1 MSKDILSF
9 GKYTL
14 EVEKNA
20 IDSAAAKLDGN
31 FVKAVDFIMKCR
43 GRVVVTGMG
52 KSGHIAQK
60 IAATLS
66 STGTPSFFMHPAEGV
81 HGDLGMLVRGDV
93 VIALS
98 YSGETEEIKSILPII
113 KRLELPLISITGNVN
128 SVLGRKSDAVLDGN
142 IEKEA
147 CPMNLAPTSST
158 TVALALGD
166 AIAVALV
173 ECRDFKAE
181 DFALVHPSGALGRK
195 LLLTVEDLWHTGD
208 ELPLTTLDMPLKDI
222 LYVISSKRFG
232 CAAVADGNGKLI
244 GIITDGDLRRAMEK
258 YSDIMQI
265 PVGNIMSGNP
275 KRIAPGVLA
284 AHALAIMEKYSITS
298 LLSVDEEDR
307 PIGII
312 HLHDLLRAGLA

>member
-1 MSKDILSF
+1 MSKDILGF

-14 EVEKNA
+14 DVERKA
-20 IDSAAAKLDGN
+20 LEAAASKLDDN
-31 FVKAVDFIMKCR
+31 FVKAVNYILECK

-98 YSGETEEIKSILPII
+98 YSGETEEIKRILPIL
-113 KRLELPLISITGNVN
+113 KRLALPLISITGNVH
-128 SVLGRKSDAVLDGN
+128 SALGRKSDAVLDGSV
-142 IEKEA
+142 EKEA

-173 ECRDFKAE
+173 ECRGFKAE
-181 DFALVHPSGALGRK
+181 DFALVHPSGSLGRK
-195 LLLTVEDLWHTGD
+195 LLLTVEDLWHTGG
-208 ELPLTTLDMPLKDI
+208 ELPVATLDMPLKDL
-222 LYVISSKRFG
+222 LYVISSKGFG
-232 CAAVADGNGKLI
+232 CAAVVNGDGKLI

-258 YSDIMQI
+258 YTDILHL
-265 PVGNIMSGNP
+265 PVDRIMSHNP
-275 KRIAPGVLA
+275 KRIAPASLA
-284 AHALAIMEKYSITS
+284 AQALATMEKYSITS
-298 LLSVDEEDR
+298 LLSVDENDR
-307 PIGII
+307 PVGIV